1 MKNKTLVIMA
11 HSNPND
17 STVNKKIKETLEDE
31 ENIIYKDIK
40 SLYKNFDFDIEKEQN
55 DLVNVDK
62 VVFQFPLYWFTAPSI
77 LKQWTDDVFTN
88 GFAFTYDENGTW
100 QTLKLQDKKFQML
113 VTIGASEEE
122 YQQMGVKVKECLT
135 SYSTTAYSLGMKE
148 LDPYYIYGIDS
159 VKYTS
164 EQLDVIMEE
173 VKEHIL

>member
-17 STVNKKIKETLEDE
+17 SRVNKKIKETLQDE

-40 SLYKNFDFDIEKEQN
+40 SLYNNFDFDVKKEQN

-88 GFAFTYDENGTW
+88 GFAFTYDENGAW
-100 QTLKLQDKKFQML
+100 QTLKLQDKEFQML

-122 YQQMGVKVKECLT
+122 YEQMGVKVKECLT

-164 EQLDVIMEE
+164 EQLDAIMKD